1 MPPALALLTTLSAH
15 LTTGMSILVG
25 SQQKESQQMSLALQ
39 AIYLHLA
46 IQLKSTNTFGR
57 IVLKTL

>member
-1 MPPALALLTTLSAH
+1 MPPAFALLTTLSAH
-15 LTTGMSILVG
+15 LTTGMSILSSKKASLEDG
-25 SQQKESQQMSLALQ
+25 TNNQQSKH
-39 AIYLHLA
+39 LHFA